1 MERKIDRLTTEE
13 EEEEDR
19 KGLKEQLSM
28 QLRRNC
34 YEIRNKKEGRLKVRE
49 KEKKGMKRKEG
60 GMS

>member
-19 KGLKEQLSM
+19 KGLKEKLSM
-28 QLRRNC
+28 QLRRNS